1 MKNDLKN
8 AEAILVISQEKETD
22 DFHSCASNS
31 EKETNAI
38 ALGQE
43 EKHEEFSINFL
54 KIKEELKNGLKQ
66 KESSVYKEIIEKNE
80 ALHQRYQSEPLENEE
95 EKQGLLNQM
104 LFNINDLILYCQMH
118 DNSDMDITELLN
130 NKCFLVKEMFFF
142 ESKKKSRDLQK
153 SLVLINTLLH
163 LKQSIPSE
171 NEQKTQEVIEIL
183 KQRGTFYFFMIF

>member
-8 AEAILVISQEKETD
+8 AEAILSISQEKETD
-22 DFHSCASNS
+22 DFHSCDSHN
-31 EKETNAI
+31 EKENNVI

-43 EKHEEFSINFL
+43 EKNEKFSINFL
-54 KIKEELKNGLKQ
+54 KINEEIKNGLKA

-80 ALHQRYQSEPLENEE
+80 VLHQKYQSEPQENEE
-95 EKQGLLNQM
+95 EKQGFLNQM

-118 DNSDMDITELLN
+118 DNSNMDISELLN

-163 LKQSIPSE
+163 LKKSIPNE
-171 NEQKTQEVIEIL
+171 TEQKKLEIIEIL
-183 KQRGTFYFFMIF
+183 KQRGIFFIFFL